1 MILFLNNGIKV
12 IVIFGEEFEKGFCN
26 MAEGLYEYIE
36 ISDLKD
42 MLQKSGDLYG
52 DNIAYKIKRNGEYI
66 TISHKEIRKMINGLG
81 TSLINMGLKGKRIA
95 VIGENR

>member
-1 MILFLNNGIKV
+1 
-12 IVIFGEEFEKGFCN
+12 
-26 MAEGLYEYIE
+26 MAEGLYEHIE

-66 TISHKEIRKMINGLG
+66 TFSHKEIRKMINGLG
-81 TSLINMGLKGKRIA
+81 TALINMGLKEVFEMIDNYFK
-95 VIGENR
+95 V